1 MAIDT
6 VAPRGRL
13 VLAQSKWL
21 RLVTLFLFYLTQG
34 APIGVF
40 IYAIPTWM
48 AGNGASAADTAWV
61 VGIAMLPWSLK
72 LVNGF
77 LIDRYAYLPMGR
89 RRAWIIGAQLVLASA
104 LLSGALLAP
113 APDDL
118 VLLAT
123 IGFCANMAVTFQDVG
138 IDSLAVDIMEE
149 DERAK
154 ASSIMFG
161 AQVLGIAATTAMV
174 GFLLEYVG
182 FSTAMIAAALVPACV
197 AIYGMAISE
206 REGERLL
213 PWSKGT
219 SHPRNV
225 ELQIEEWWP
234 LLKQSFRALS
244 MPLSLL
250 VLPILLMRAVPF
262 GAAESFHPVLATQM
276 AGWSI
281 TEYTGLISSAQFAS
295 GVAGLLIG
303 GWIVER
309 LGAQRSVVMYAL
321 IGITV
326 FIGMGLNQDSWTN
339 DSFLISVFVTY
350 EFLVTFMAIAVIPI
364 CMRLCSP
371 AVAATQFTVFM
382 AFANFGRPIG
392 AWISGITAGAGSPAL
407 LYFVVA
413 GTWILLLAI
422 AIVARFPK
430 ENRTEILVAEELP
443 QGDGIPARVN

>member
-13 VLAQSKWL
+13 VLARSKWL
-21 RLVTLFLFYLTQG
+21 RLLTLFLFYLTQG

-77 LIDRYAYLPMGR
+77 LIDRYAFLPMGR
-89 RRAWIIGAQLVLASA
+89 RRAWIIGAQMVLAFA
-104 LLSGALLAP
+104 LLSGAVLAP

-118 VLLAT
+118 ILLAS

-154 ASSIMFG
+154 ASGIMFG
-161 AQVLGIAATTAMV
+161 AQVLGIAATTAIV
-174 GFLLEYVG
+174 GFMLEYVG
-182 FSTAMIAAALVPACV
+182 FSMAMVVAALVPACV
-197 AIYGMAISE
+197 AIYGMTISE

-219 SHPRNV
+219 SHPRNI
-225 ELQIEEWWP
+225 ELQIEEWRP

-250 VLPILLMRAVPF
+250 ILPMLLMRAVPF
-262 GAAESFHPVLATQM
+262 GASESFHPVLATQM

-281 TEYTGLISSAQFAS
+281 TDYTSLISSAQFAS

-303 GWIVER
+303 SWIVER
-309 LGAQRSVVMYAL
+309 LGAQRSIIIYAL
-321 IGITV
+321 LGITV
-326 FIGMGLNQDSWTN
+326 FIGMGLNESSWTN
-339 DSFLISVFVTY
+339 DTLLISVFVTY
-350 EFLVTFMAIAVIPI
+350 EFLATFMAIAIIPI

-392 AWISGITAGAGSPAL
+392 AWISGSTAGVGNPTL
-407 LYFVVA
+407 LYFAVA
-413 GTWILLLAI
+413 GAWTLILVI
-422 AIVARFPK
+422 AVVARFPK
-430 ENRTEILVAEELP
+430 ENRMDILVADELP
-443 QGDGIPARVN
+443 QGEGIPARVN